1 MRISTRL
8 TLAAAVPAVM
18 ALVVVA
24 GFFGA
29 SKYVTELQRHRVA
42 TLEIRQSVDAV
53 NAAGSEYV
61 MTYDAAAGQRFAQM
75 SDSTLRA
82 VSAESVR
89 GTAHQPLLRTI
100 SREVGLMQVTAARV
114 SALEAVAP
122 VKGSIAENDERR
134 LSTEFVAHANHA
146 SKAANNLS
154 DLAASDALAQQR
166 TFQSLIAVA
175 VILAAAVL
183 TGGLLGLMRSISG
196 GLSSLRQGAEAVGEG
211 DLDYRIGLQGRDEIG
226 DLGRA
231 FDHMAES
238 LQSITQSSG
247 RLGRKIEE
255 HRRMQDETRQ
265 QLETTTLLLQA
276 AEALGSRSELED
288 VLQTLAD
295 VAVLSTGRGRCIV
308 CLIKPDGGSVYL
320 AASRGVRA
328 PQKGSVFKLEELSP
342 IVRDLLASGGT
353 RIRKREDERGSF
365 ADATGMLNALFVT
378 IGRRGTVLGFMSLDD
393 PDAEVDFQTRDIDLM
408 QGLASQA
415 AISIENARLFE
426 TERLAARV
434 SSKLAEVSGVLAA
447 TKDLD
452 ADMPTVMKGVCEVL
466 EAVGSIYSERVDG
479 GWHKVWAYGPAT
491 DGFADF
497 YSDGQSPGRM
507 IAFET
512 RKPYM
517 VSDVLTERGVDKA
530 LARRNRYR
538 SYIVYPLLFRD
549 EVVATFSLI
558 FTEPNRTLSP
568 IESNFM
574 DRLSFLV
581 SVNLEN
587 VRLFELEQRRRSRI
601 EALHQVTEVA
611 VSALGPQEVGQ
622 SVLEYLVDRHG
633 FEMAS
638 VWMTR
643 GDDLSV
649 IADVNQPPHPRGA
662 RHMPITSDYAAA
674 QVFRSGEP
682 MVAES
687 TSRLSDNTAPMD
699 PLGGPVGAY
708 AILPLRSRG
717 RTVGTFH
724 FGWKKP
730 REISAD
736 DLEFY
741 SSLGNEMGVIL
752 ENARLYETEHDIAER
767 LQSALLA
774 LPQSMRGIDF
784 AHAYHSA
791 SESAR
796 VGGDFY
802 DLFEIDDDLI
812 GISIGD
818 VAGKGLNA
826 AVLTSLVKNTIRAH
840 ATERGST
847 PARILKLTNEVVYRA
862 TPTESFVTVFLA
874 ILDRRDGRLLY
885 ANAGHT
891 TAAVTRGLVTDRLR
905 STGPILG
912 AFSEVAFDEGEVCS
926 LEPDQML
933 VLYTDGLIEARRDR
947 EFYGEQRLFDLLG
960 STTGVDPIDIVE
972 LVIEDALDFTRMK
985 LNDDLAILAVRRL
998 EPDESVP
1005 RQQRLEI

>member
-8 TLAAAVPAVM
+8 ALAAAVPAVM
-18 ALVVVA
+18 ALIVVA

-29 SKYVTELQRHRVA
+29 SKYVTELQRHRA
-42 TLEIRQSVDAV
+42 AALEIREAVDAL
-53 NAAGSEYV
+53 NAAGTEYV
-61 MTYDAAAGQRFAQM
+61 LVYDAAAKQRFAQR
-75 SDSTLRA
+75 SESTHRA
-82 VSAESVR
+82 VNAELAHK
-89 GTAHQPLLRTI
+89 TAHRPLLLAI
-100 SREVGLMQVTAARV
+100 SRDIDSMQVTADHI
-114 SALEAVAP
+114 SALEGGVSTSGLAVE
-122 VKGSIAENDERR
+122 SEERR
-134 LSTEFVAHANHA
+134 LSTEFLTHANRA
-146 SKAANNLS
+146 SKAANSLS
-154 DLAASDALAQQR
+154 DLAASDALAQQQS
-166 TFQSLIAVA
+166 FQSLIAVA

-196 GLSSLRQGAEAVGEG
+196 GLSSLRQGAEVVGEG
-211 DLDYRIGLQGRDEIG
+211 DLEYRIGLRGRDEIG

-231 FDHMAES
+231 FDRMTES
-238 LQSITQSSG
+238 LQTITKSSG
-247 RLGRKIEE
+247 VLGQLVEE
-255 HRRMQDETRQ
+255 HKRAQDEATQ

-276 AEALGSRSELED
+276 AEALSNRSELED

-308 CLIKPDGGSVYL
+308 CLVKPDGASVYL

-328 PQKGSVFKLEELSP
+328 PTKGSVFKLDELSP
-342 IVRDLLASGGT
+342 IVRELLVSGGT
-353 RIRKREDERGSF
+353 RIRKPEDQRGGF
-365 ADATGMLNALFVT
+365 ADATGMLNALFVA

-393 PDAEVDFQTRDIDLM
+393 PDALVDFRPRDIDLM

-426 TERLAARV
+426 TERLGAKV
-434 SSKLAEVSGVLAA
+434 SSKLAEISGVLAA

-452 ADMPTVMKGVCEVL
+452 SDMPQIMQSACELL
-466 EAVGSIYSERVDG
+466 EATGSIYSERVEG
-479 GWHKVWAYGPAT
+479 GWHKVWVYGPAT

-497 YSDGQSPGRM
+497 YRDDQSPGRM

-517 VSDVLTERGVDKA
+517 VSDVLTEPGVDKA
-530 LARRNRYR
+530 LARKNRYR
-538 SYIVYPLLFRD
+538 SYIVYPLLFR
-549 EVVATFSLI
+549 EEIVATLSLI

-587 VRLFELEQRRRSRI
+587 LRLFELEQRRRSRI

-643 GDDLSV
+643 SDDLAV
-649 IADVNQPPHPRGA
+649 IADVNQPPRPRA
-662 RHMPITSDYAAA
+662 SRRMPITSDYAAA
-674 QVFRSGEP
+674 LVFRSAEP
-682 MVAES
+682 MISEN
-687 TSRLSDNTAPMD
+687 TSRLRDDTPPMD
-699 PLGGPVGAY
+699 PLGGHVGAY

-730 REISAD
+730 REISQD

-774 LPQSMRGIDF
+774 LPESMRGIDF

-891 TAAVTRGLVTDRLR
+891 TAAVTRGLSADRLR

-912 AFSEVAFDEGEVCS
+912 AFSEVEFDEGEVCS

-933 VLYTDGLIEARRDR
+933 VLYTDGLIEARRGR

-960 STTGVDPIDIVE
+960 GTTGVDPIDIVE

-998 EPDESVP
+998 EPDETVP